1 MARGQVC
8 GDWWQRHVVAYDK
21 AHNLTY
27 ECWCSA
33 CHCPSPDGEKDL
45 DFLRVKYGWD
55 ADRALRRRTMPPAP
69 VAREGQ
75 LTAQRSGGNS
85 SVAQGEV
92 GSMAGAHSHKFTV
105 EDDLDLFAADG
116 LDFRHVSG
124 CSSQHLESV
133 RGGLLTQRHTDER
146 SCCDSAAS
154 NLQCYVECA
163 GQARVACPPS

>member
-1 MARGQVC
+1 M
-8 GDWWQRHVVAYDK
+8 VAYDK

-45 DFLRVKYGWD
+45 DFLSVKYGWD

-69 VAREGQ
+69 VATEGQ
-75 LTAQRSGGNS
+75 LAAQRSGGNS
-85 SVAQGEV
+85 SAAQGGA
-92 GSMAGAHSHKFTV
+92 GSIAGAHSHKFTV

-124 CSSQHLESV
+124 RSSQRLEAV

-163 GQARVACPPS
+163 GQARVACLPS